1 MTIYIIKFPF
11 SQQIGLKLAFLS
23 VSESDQAEF
32 ASRINASPPASQ
44 PCLHSTENSPNMA
57 PNNKTVEHK
66 DVASSG
72 QVGGEHTE
80 ESQGQ
85 SDSSSSVEKNEAGN
99 EVKESTSTSCVCM

>member
-1 MTIYIIKFPF
+1 M
-11 SQQIGLKLAFLS
+11 S

-32 ASRINASPPASQ
+32 ASEISASPPASQ

-57 PNNKTVEHK
+57 ANNETVKHK

-72 QVGGEHTE
+72 QVAEEHTE

-85 SDSSSSVEKNEAGN
+85 ENTDPYFQTLPQSPTASKPDNSNASTFQESPESAHAVSDQE
-99 EVKESTSTSCVCM
+99 